1 MNSIDLKVL
10 STALEWVGDGRRVTL
25 GTVVRTWG
33 SSPRPPGSMMALRE
47 DGQLVGSVSGGCIE
61 DDLIYR
67 LSQADPVFAGP
78 GVTTYGEQAEE
89 GRRFGLPC
97 GGTVEVILEPAGD
110 GAWLVQLLEAIRA
123 RRGVERRLDLQ
134 TGEVTLADSGEADR
148 VEFDGRCLRAVYA
161 PRERLLI
168 VGAGQLSRC
177 VAGMAVMLDMDVT
190 VCDPRPEYHEGWEA
204 LEGVVL
210 ATRLPDE
217 VVSVM
222 QPGPR
227 DAVLALTHDPKLD
240 DLALMEAL
248 RSPAFFVGALG
259 SRRTN
264 AARRERLLEF
274 DVTPE
279 QLEHLQ
285 GPVGLPI
292 GAKTPAEIAVSILA
306 QLVEFRRRPG

>member
-1 MNSIDLKVL
+1 MNSTDLKVL
-10 STALEWVGDGRRVTL
+10 ATALDWIRAGRRVTL

-67 LSQADPVFAGP
+67 LRQGDQAFERPT
-78 GVTTYGEQAEE
+78 VTTYGEQAEE

-97 GGTVEVILEPAGD
+97 GGTVQVVLEPAAEG
-110 GAWLVQLLEAIRA
+110 GWVSELVAAITA
-123 RRGVERRLDLQ
+123 RRGVERTLDLA
-134 TGEVTLADSGEADR
+134 TGVVTLTDSTEADR
-148 VEFDGRCLRAVYA
+148 VEFDGQHLRAIHA

-168 VGAGQLSRC
+168 IGAGQLSRC
-177 VAGMAVMLDMDVT
+177 VAGMAVMLDMDVI
-190 VCDPRPEYHEGWEA
+190 VCDPRPEYHEGWAA
-204 LEGVVL
+204 LEGVSLV
-210 ATRLPDE
+210 TRLPDE
-217 VVSVM
+217 VVTGL

-227 DAVLALTHDPKLD
+227 DAVIALTHDPKLD

-248 RSPAFFVGALG
+248 QSPAFFVGALG

-274 DVTPE
+274 DVTPA
-279 QLEHLQ
+279 QLERLQ
-285 GPVGLPI
+285 GPVGLSI

-306 QLVEFRRRPG
+306 QLVEFRRQPG

>member
-10 STALEWVGDGRRVTL
+10 SAALEWVRKGHRVTL

-33 SSPRPPGSMMALRE
+33 SSPRPPGSMLALRE

-67 LSQADPVFAGP
+67 LRQGDPAFDGP
-78 GVTTYGEQAEE
+78 TVTTYGERAEE

-97 GGTVEVILEPAGD
+97 GGTVQVVLEPAGT
-110 GAWLVQLLEAIRA
+110 GQWLADLCAAIDQ
-123 RRGVERRLDLQ
+123 RRGVERALNLQ
-134 TGEVTLADSGEADR
+134 TGEVSLVDSTEADR
-148 VEFDGRCLRAVYA
+148 VEFDGRSLRAVHA

-168 VGAGQLSRC
+168 IGAGQLSRY

-190 VCDPRPEYHEGWEA
+190 VCDPRPEYHEGWTA
-204 LEGVVL
+204 VEGVAL
-210 ATRLPDE
+210 ATRLPDDAVAE
-217 VVSVM
+217 LM
-222 QPGPR
+222 PGPR

-279 QLEHLQ
+279 QLERLQ
-285 GPVGLPI
+285 GPVGLSI
-292 GAKTPAEIAVSILA
+292 GARTPAEIAVAILA